1 MQASLSVDHIEV
13 EERLKE
19 RGVTLRCAVC
29 NAGSLVVRDKAVLAL
44 LIDKPSSIDTGRGV
58 ALVPAVCSNCGHT
71 LLFELQTLGI
81 ELKQVSPV

>member
-1 MQASLSVDHIEV
+1 MQASLRVDRCEV

-29 NAGSLVVRDKAVLAL
+29 NTGSLVVRDKAVLAPL
-44 LIDKPSSIDTGRGV
+44 LDRPNSIDTGRAV

-71 LLFELQTLGI
+71 LLFELQTLGV
-81 ELKQVSPV
+81 ELKQVSPL